1 MHRFHIC
8 NEEINKTNK
17 TMKTVVNSNNG
28 LKQID
33 YQVDSNLKTDSTLKL
48 LNLNIRDEQ
57 RPFHKEVIH

>member
-1 MHRFHIC
+1 
-8 NEEINKTNK
+8 
-17 TMKTVVNSNNG
+17 MKTVVNSNNG

-33 YQVDSNLKTDSTLKL
+33 YQVDSNLKTDSTFEL